1 MSNVERHSLAWLN
14 DAGWQAVLASTRQ
27 HEVALSQWQ
36 RHDWPVVV
44 RRAEPDAA
52 ADEICLGLPL
62 PPERDGAKLRLA
74 LRVRSEHVARTSDA
88 LELKSAQPFSGPWQE
103 RLTSLCNE
111 AAALNLRVFGSLAM
125 QALTGL
131 QYVSPT
137 SDIDVLFHPANRQTL
152 EEGVALL
159 SRHITLLPLDGEIV
173 FPGGAAVSW
182 KEWEMA
188 IKTPA
193 KVMVKEL
200 HTVRLADTASMLATL
215 EAQ

>member
-1 MSNVERHSLAWLN
+1 MSSVERHTLAWLSA
-14 DAGWQAVLASTRQ
+14 AGWQSVQASAQQ

-36 RHDWPVVV
+36 RHNWPVVV
-44 RRAEPDAA
+44 RRAEPDTTT
-52 ADEICLGLPL
+52 DEICLGLPL

-74 LRVRSEHVARTSDA
+74 LRARKEHLARTSDA
-88 LELKSAQPFSGPWQE
+88 IELKSALPFSGAWHE
-103 RLTSLCNE
+103 SLSVLCHE
-111 AAALNLRVFGSLAM
+111 AEPLNLRVFGSLAM

-137 SDIDVLFHPANRQTL
+137 SDIDVLFHPASRQAL
-152 EEGVALL
+152 DDGVALL
-159 SRHITLLPLDGEIV
+159 SRHTKLLPLDGEIV

-188 IKTPA
+188 IKHPA

-200 HTVRLADTASMLATL
+200 HSVRLADTASLLATL
-215 EAQ
+215 AAQ